1 MFFADV
7 EQASAVADLARC
19 FARTRGDSMTFAA
32 SLPMFDTEAS
42 DVFTAARTLA
52 AEIAIAADAS
62 IRHVV
67 LHSIRRSGAYV
78 PRSPL
83 HAPTVQ

>member
-1 MFFADV
+1 
-7 EQASAVADLARC
+7 
-19 FARTRGDSMTFAA
+19 
-32 SLPMFDTEAS
+32 MFDTEAS